1 MKNILFTTFLTVS
14 LFSAF
19 SIFAQDDQLNNQE
32 LLEILEA
39 DKNQG
44 AGVSTEQGYKS
55 FVQNELSNI
64 YKQLSS
70 SETDEMEN
78 VTRANL
84 NKERMALAVKLCS
97 KDSRACFLIDTYRNY
112 QNFLPDITSEDDL
125 KLFGQEIFSGYSNEF
140 NFYDSLPISKDYIIK
155 IGDILNIYLYGG
167 LDSNEEYIVNN
178 EGSILIEGLGS
189 IVMAG
194 LPFSEAI
201 NQVKELLDAQYFGT
215 EAIVSLK
222 EIRSKQIF
230 LLGNIRTPGTFA
242 LNTFSTPLN
251 ALISAGGILENSSLR
266 EVALLRNGIEY
277 SRVDFYDLLIKGDSS
292 KLDTVLQDGD
302 TMLVGGLTKSVSIY
316 GEVIRPAVYEFKESE
331 TLEDI
336 ISFALGFSPFAD
348 RKSIA
353 VTRTLESG
361 QKTILNPV
369 NAKNFKIKNGDVIKV
384 NASNGQI
391 INYVS
396 LNGAIRNPRD
406 FPHSD
411 DLVLGNLVQL
421 ESDLLE
427 NTYTGFAVIK
437 RLNFASKSY
446 SYVGFSLT
454 NQSLINGISLNS
466 GDQVHF
472 LSQQDVKFMQSN
484 AISSYFEKKALN
496 VPSRDLAKKE
506 NLSSLAQNKGV
517 NISSTS
523 AMTTNQDS
531 SFSNANNCLYAL
543 DALNGKNVVQS
554 IYEKTKV
561 FSYKSNQECTPTFQN
576 HPDLLPISLVTAIPV
591 TGNVRFPGIYPVAQD
606 LDALSLFYI
615 AGGFLH
621 PNYDQTP
628 VFEVG
633 TRPNLFRNVPSGNL
647 STTKDLIFLKPQLKN
662 SSTDFGYVQ
671 LLGEFE
677 NPGTYQISKGT
688 RLSEVYER
696 AGGLTSF
703 AYPLGGIL
711 SRDSIKKAE
720 AKALKRAEAELS
732 QILASAVASGYL
744 QQNSTDLI
752 GLVSLMSDIE
762 DAEPSGRL
770 VAELNPNLISRSPI
784 QDLTLEAG
792 DVIYMPPIQNT
803 VTIVGQ
809 VLNPVTV
816 PYSESLRS
824 NDYIKFAGGFQKE
837 ADKRRI
843 YIILPNGK
851 SSPVSMSILERGPF
865 SKNNILPGSTIII
878 PRKAR
883 PMDTIA
889 LVETVSPIIASL
901 SVTAASLAAI
911 QD

>member
-1 MKNILFTTFLTVS
+1 MKNILITTFIAIP
-14 LFSAF
+14 LFSVS
-19 SIFAQDDQLNNQE
+19 SIFAQDGQMDNQQ
-32 LLEILEA
+32 LLEKLRGDQEQGGSVSA
-39 DKNQG
+39 D
-44 AGVSTEQGYKS
+44 EGYKS
-55 FVQNELSNI
+55 FVQNELSNV
-64 YKQLSS
+64 YKQLSV
-70 SETDEMEN
+70 SEADEMEN
-78 VTRANL
+78 VTRVNL
-84 NKERMALAVKLCS
+84 NKERMRLAVDLCA
-97 KDSRACFLIDTYRNY
+97 KDSRACFLIDTYRDY
-112 QNFLPDITSEDDL
+112 QNFIPKITSENEL

-155 IGDILNIYLYGG
+155 IGDIVNIYLYGG
-167 LDSNEEYIVNN
+167 LDSNEEYVVNN
-178 EGSILIEGLGS
+178 DGSILIEGLGS
-189 IVMAG
+189 IVMSG
-194 LPFSEAI
+194 LSFSEAT
-201 NQVKELLDAQYFGT
+201 NQVNELLENQYFGT

-222 EIRSKQIF
+222 KIRSKQIF
-230 LLGNIRTPGTFA
+230 ILGNIRTPGTFA
-242 LNTFSTPLN
+242 LNAFSTPIN

-266 EVALLRNGIEY
+266 EVALLRNGNEY

-292 KLDTVLQDGD
+292 KLATILQDGD
-302 TMLVGGLTKSVSIY
+302 TMLVSGLSKSVSIY
-316 GEVIRPAVYEFKESE
+316 GEVNRPAVYEFKEDE

-353 VTRTLESG
+353 VTRMLESG

-391 INYVS
+391 INYIS

-406 FPHSD
+406 FPYSQG
-411 DLVLGNLVQL
+411 LVLGNLVQL

-454 NQSLINGISLNS
+454 NQSLINSISLNS

-472 LSQQDVKFMQSN
+472 LSQQDIKFLQSN

-496 VPSRDLAKKE
+496 IQSRDVAQKD
-506 NLSSLAQNKGV
+506 NLSSLVQSKGV

-523 AMTTNQDS
+523 AISTIKDS
-531 SFSNANNCLYAL
+531 AFSDANSCLYAL
-543 DALNGKNVVQS
+543 DSLNGKNVIQS
-554 IYEKTKV
+554 MHEKTKV
-561 FSYKSNQECTPTFQN
+561 FSYNRSQECTSTFQN

-615 AGGFLH
+615 SGGFLH
-621 PNYDQTP
+621 PNYDQAP

-633 TRPNLFRNVPSGNL
+633 IRPNLFKNVPSGDL

-662 SSTDFGYVQ
+662 SATDFGYVQ
-671 LLGEFE
+671 LLGEFK

-688 RLSEVYER
+688 KLSEIYQR

-711 SRDSIKKAE
+711 SRESIKKAE
-720 AKALKRAEAELS
+720 VKALRRAEAELS

-784 QDLTLEAG
+784 QDLALEAG

-816 PYSESLRS
+816 PYSESFRS
-824 NDYIKFAGGFQKE
+824 NDYIKFAGGLQKE

-883 PMDTIA
+883 PMDTIS